1 MTKDV
6 LVSVAGLQFEVDQE
20 TPIEVITAGEYY
32 FKNEKHFILFEE
44 ILEGHEGVIKNTVK
58 VSEKQIDIMKR
69 GISNVHMIFEENQ
82 KNMTYYNT
90 PFGELLIGINT
101 TLVDIKEE
109 NDELNIK
116 IEYALDVN
124 YNHISNCEIMIKVKS
139 KGLNKTL

>member
-20 TPIEVITAGEYY
+20 APIEVITAGEYY

-44 ILEGHEGVIKNTVK
+44 ILEGHDGITKNTVK

-90 PFGELLIGINT
+90 PFGE
-101 TLVDIKEE
+101 
-109 NDELNIK
+109 
-116 IEYALDVN
+116 
-124 YNHISNCEIMIKVKS
+124 
-139 KGLNKTL
+139 